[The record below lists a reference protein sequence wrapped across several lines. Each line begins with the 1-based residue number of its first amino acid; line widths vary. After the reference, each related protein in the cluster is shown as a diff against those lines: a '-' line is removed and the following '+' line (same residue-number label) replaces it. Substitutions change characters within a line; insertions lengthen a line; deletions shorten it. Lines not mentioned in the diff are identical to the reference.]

1 MMRSFG
7 PDGNDYMEIWDIRL
21 ALEQVPHRDFLCF
34 DACLMA
40 SVEALYELKDQADY
54 FIASPTEIMGSGFP
68 YNTVIPVLGKPEL
81 DLEGVCKAYME
92 YYRGLSSEGSISLI
106 KADKLQ
112 TVAEAYK
119 EVYPLYPEDSY
130 VYFGL
135 IQGFGRYI
143 NSSSNYQHTFFDI
156 LDTAKKLSLQ
166 ENTALISAVEDAV
179 IYKDNT
185 EKFISITINTT
196 QGIMVYIS

>member
-1 MMRSFG
+1 MTG
-7 PDGNDYMEIWDIRL
+7 VQTCALPIWI
-21 ALEQVPHRDFLCF
+21 
-34 DACLMA
+34 
-40 SVEALYELKDQADY
+40 
-54 FIASPTEIMGSGFP
+54 
-68 YNTVIPVLGKPEL
+68 
-81 DLEGVCKAYME
+81 
-92 YYRGLSSEGSISLI
+92 SSEGSISLI

-112 TVAEAYK
+112 AVAEAYR

-185 EKFISITINTT
+185 EKFISITINTNS
-196 QGIMVYIS
+196 GLSVYIPSELTSAVYASAYSELQWYDAVYNNK